1 MFPVLRSPTPHPKTP
16 PWLLLMGCLI
26 TLTSCRLPKA
36 DAEANNRAAGQQ
48 AQPAAVNVAIA
59 PLFKNQSEKRLD
71 KSQFINH

>member
-1 MFPVLRSPTPHPKTP
+1 MASVDGMLNH
-16 PWLLLMGCLI
+16 
-26 TLTSCRLPKA
+26 
-36 DAEANNRAAGQQ
+36 NRAAGQQ